1 MINSY
6 KNTKITA
13 ESNDK
18 ISRLIALPL
27 LKKEFP
33 LGNLP
38 DFKIDTIINI
48 QKMINIR
55 AEKDMARQVK
65 GLEYYGYYVKDLSK
79 FFNKKIKF
87 KKIILTKED
96 KILALKKDS
105 DNNLPRAA
113 HIKIPVL
120 KRLGDTIDNFIF
132 EEKNKILN
140 NKKKIFNY
148 ILPSWVQ
155 PTVQEVKREIIFK
168 THNYIKSVTRYSS
181 NLAENTNVVY
191 SFNKKK
197 NNFFKIQNIY
207 SLLHYSFH
215 KMCGSIST
223 PIFLISHKKIK
234 IQVWFFWSP
243 DVRKRILKSK
253 FYSKFLLL
261 NNEQL
266 SNLGKSLSKYLKQ
279 PVELELIRLYAPQL
293 DSTVFVN
300 LIGFIVNYTKYKLIR
315 QIIFRIGYTINATKL
330 KIRTRKMNPII
341 PSVLTGIKLRL
352 AGRFMN
358 QRYYQRVRN
367 REIQRGSLTRNNAK
381 LVNLSRIHGK
391 SRRGAYSVTVTSG
404 YSIID

>member
-1 MINSY
+1 MNNNY
-6 KNTKITA
+6 KHTKITP

-38 DFKIDTIINI
+38 DFKLDTIIKI

-55 AEKDMARQVK
+55 AEKDMARHEK
-65 GLEYYGYYVKDLSK
+65 GLEYYDYYVTDLSK
-79 FFNKKIKF
+79 FFNTKIKKIY
-87 KKIILTKED
+87 ITKEE
-96 KILALKKDS
+96 KILALKNDS
-105 DNNLPRAA
+105 PNNLPRAA

-132 EEKNKILN
+132 EEKNKKLN
-140 NKKKIFNY
+140 NKKKFNY
-148 ILPSWVQ
+148 SIPSWLQ

-168 THNYIKSVTRYSS
+168 THNYIKSITRYNS
-181 NLAENTNVVY
+181 NLAENSKVVY
-191 SFNKKK
+191 SFNKK
-197 NNFFKIQNIY
+197 NNFLKIQNIY
-207 SLLHYSFH
+207 SVLHYSFH

-223 PIFLISHKKIK
+223 PIFLISHKKIH

-243 DVRKRILKSK
+243 DTKKRILKSK
-253 FYSKFLLL
+253 FYSKFLFL

-266 SNLGKSLSKYLKQ
+266 CNLGNSLSKFLKKRI
-279 PVELELIRLYAPQL
+279 ELEFIRLYAPQL

-300 LIGFIVNYTKYKLIR
+300 LIGFIVNYTKYNLIR
-315 QIIFRIGYTINATKL
+315 QFIFRIGYNINATKL

-367 REIQRGSLTRNNAK
+367 REIQRGSLTRSNAK

>member
-105 DNNLPRAA
+105 DNNLPRAS

-148 ILPSWVQ
+148 ILPS
-155 PTVQEVKREIIFK
+155 
-168 THNYIKSVTRYSS
+168 
-181 NLAENTNVVY
+181 
-191 SFNKKK
+191 
-197 NNFFKIQNIY
+197 
-207 SLLHYSFH
+207 
-215 KMCGSIST
+215 
-223 PIFLISHKKIK
+223 
-234 IQVWFFWSP
+234 
-243 DVRKRILKSK
+243 
-253 FYSKFLLL
+253 
-261 NNEQL
+261 
-266 SNLGKSLSKYLKQ
+266 
-279 PVELELIRLYAPQL
+279 
-293 DSTVFVN
+293 
-300 LIGFIVNYTKYKLIR
+300 
-315 QIIFRIGYTINATKL
+315 
-330 KIRTRKMNPII
+330 
-341 PSVLTGIKLRL
+341 
-352 AGRFMN
+352 
-358 QRYYQRVRN
+358 
-367 REIQRGSLTRNNAK
+367 
-381 LVNLSRIHGK
+381 
-391 SRRGAYSVTVTSG
+391 
-404 YSIID
+404 